1 MSTVEVRRCT
11 GRVLPGWQAA
21 LLVVEGLWTWYRRN
35 WRATA
40 ISSLL
45 QPLLFLVA
53 FGVGFGTLIDAE
65 GRGVPATGG
74 VPYLMYLAPALLAV
88 GAVQSATFEST
99 YPILSA
105 FKWQRTYWAV
115 AATPVTPGQL
125 AAGQLIWIA
134 LRLTLSGAVYLLVIA
149 LFGAVTGPGVLASLM
164 FAVLCGMAFS
174 APLVAYAAAQDNEG
188 AQFLLAALLQRG
200 IGAPR
205 DFEAAVAWYRRAANQ
220 GNRLAM
226 LELAK
231 AYELGLGIPA
241 NAAQAKTWRDLAQKK
256 PDSEAQKKDDAA
268 SNQRADPRRSRP

>member
-188 AQFLLAALLQRG
+188 HRFAAVFRFVVVPMTLFSGTFFPVSQLPSVLQPLAWISPLWHGTELSRGAALGTLHLW
-200 IGAPR
+200 P
-205 DFEAAVAWYRRAANQ
+205 AAGHTAYLAVMLVAGVLLSRRRFQ
-220 GNRLAM
+220 LRL
-226 LELAK
+226 
-231 AYELGLGIPA
+231 
-241 NAAQAKTWRDLAQKK
+241 TV
-256 PDSEAQKKDDAA
+256 
-268 SNQRADPRRSRP
+268 